1 MDSKGGLLD
10 SNRGTTPFSSQSS
23 LPWSEPSSYQLYSS
37 TMPPREFAPEV
48 EKLSGTLAGIEKVL
62 NLPKLQNDFKVLE
75 EEASAPDLWDD
86 PEKAQSVTSKL
97 SRVQSSIN
105 RLTTIRRRVEDIPIL
120 FELAQDEGDESALA
134 DAGRELD
141 DVTRTI
147 RELEVQTLLSG
158 EYDDRD
164 CLITIRSEA
173 GGVEAADWAEMI
185 MRMYLRY
192 CERKNY
198 KVDVLETSYAEE
210 AGIKSTTFRV
220 SAPYAYGIFSVE
232 QGTHRLVRISPFDS
246 QSRRHT
252 SFAGVEVVPVVE
264 QSDHIDI
271 DEKDIRV
278 DVYRS
283 SGPGGQGV
291 NTTDSAVRITH
302 MASGIVVSCQ
312 NERSQIQNKAT
323 AMAVLQ
329 SKLLERRRQEERAR
343 MDALKGD
350 NSGSWGNQM
359 RSYVLAPYQMV
370 KDLRTDYEVGNPA
383 GALDGDIDGFI
394 EAGIR
399 WRRSREDA

>member
-1 MDSKGGLLD
+1 MKCKRGFISSEFGFIRQLRYPSHMAAREYGLEID
-10 SNRGTTPFSSQSS
+10 
-23 LPWSEPSSYQLYSS
+23 
-37 TMPPREFAPEV
+37 AIDA
-48 EKLSGTLAGIEKVL
+48 TLVSIEKVL
-62 NLPKLQNDFKVLE
+62 DLPKLRKQAEVLE
-75 EEASAPDLWDD
+75 EEAGVPNLWDD
-86 PEKAQSVTSKL
+86 PESAQKITSRL
-97 SRVQSSIN
+97 SRVQAEIN
-105 RLTTIRRRVEDIPIL
+105 KLTTLRRHVEELSIL
-120 FELAQDEGDESALA
+120 FELAASEPDGTGIA
-134 DAGRELD
+134 DAERELD
-141 DVTRTI
+141 SVRKAVS
-147 RELEVQTLLSG
+147 ELEVQTLLNG

-164 CLITIRSEA
+164 ALITIRSEA

-192 CERKNY
+192 CERHDF

-220 SAPYAYGIFSVE
+220 TAPFAYGTLSVE

-264 QSDHIDI
+264 QSDHVEI
-271 DEKDIRV
+271 DEKEVRV

-291 NTTDSAVRITH
+291 NTTDSAVRLTH
-302 MASGIVVSCQ
+302 IPTGIVVSCQ

-329 SKLLERRRQEERAR
+329 SKLLERRRQEEQAK
-343 MDALKGD
+343 MNALKGD

-370 KDLRTDYEVGNPA
+370 KDLRTDYETGNTSA
-383 GALDGDIDGFI
+383 VLNGEIDEFI

-399 WRRSREDA
+399 WRRSS